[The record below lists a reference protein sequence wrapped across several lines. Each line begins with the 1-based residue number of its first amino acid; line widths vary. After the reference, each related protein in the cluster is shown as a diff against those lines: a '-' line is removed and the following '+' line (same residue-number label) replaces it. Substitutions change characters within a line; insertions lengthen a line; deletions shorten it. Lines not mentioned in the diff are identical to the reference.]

1 MGFYLNPI
9 FLYLITNYL
18 QTIVIKTTNYST
30 QIYSI
35 FFAYLKKIYYFCS
48 ELEII

>member
-18 QTIVIKTTNYST
+18 QTIVIKTTNYSK
-30 QIYSI
+30 QIYSL
-35 FFAYLKKIYYFCS
+35 FFLHILKKYTTFVANWK
-48 ELEII
+48 